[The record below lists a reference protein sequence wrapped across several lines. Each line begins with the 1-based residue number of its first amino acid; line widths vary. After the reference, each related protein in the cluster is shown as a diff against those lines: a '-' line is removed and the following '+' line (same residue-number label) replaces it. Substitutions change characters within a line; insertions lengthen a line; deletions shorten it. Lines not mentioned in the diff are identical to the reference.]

1 MSTVRH
7 ILRKVFSKY
16 LFISLNSIL
25 RIHFIY
31 FYFYLMN
38 LITVEDPDMETM
50 KRELKDAFR
59 LFLSRNSWPFVA
71 ENSLLFRIYD
81 KEGMGYI
88 TNETLR
94 SLIGELLAPLTD
106 EELDGIIDE
115 LDEDGSGTMDFDEFC
130 EMMMSQPEN

>member
-1 MSTVRH
+1 MRH

-59 LFLSRNSWPFVA
+59 LFLSRNGRPFVA
-71 ENSLLFRIYD
+71 ENSVYYYRGLVV
-81 KEGMGYI
+81 K
-88 TNETLR
+88 
-94 SLIGELLAPLTD
+94 
-106 EELDGIIDE
+106 
-115 LDEDGSGTMDFDEFC
+115 
-130 EMMMSQPEN
+130 